1 MIFAAV
7 SVPGC
12 PGNEKSTVSRSLT
25 VLVTDMPARVTSSQ
39 PSMTSLR
46 CRNTHSPNPRTLGG

>member
-12 PGNEKSTVSRSLT
+12 PGSEKSMVRRSLT
-25 VLVTDMPARVTSSQ
+25 VPVTDTPAIVTSSQ
-39 PSMTSLR
+39 PSMTTLR
-46 CRNTHSPNPRTLGG
+46 CRSTHSPNPRTLGG